1 MTSEV
6 ASVAKHHTCN
16 LNSLICDMWT
26 VGVECVLAQL
36 LLVCFIAYL

>member
-6 ASVAKHHTCN
+6 ASMAKHN
-16 LNSLICDMWT
+16 ILNSLICDMWT